1 MTLRNSSLLLV
12 LCVVA
17 PGSAIAQ
24 EAKRAVTN
32 ADIVNMAKSGVGEQT
47 IILMI
52 QKGTPKLDTSPD
64 AVIELKKAGVSDAV
78 LNAMLSASTGSVISE
93 EGPQQDCAES
103 LDGVLASIGVRE
115 KLLAVLSLKWR
126 GEEVFDSASGRASS
140 SSERVTVLSPRL
152 AVYYLRQPTAGPT
165 MKLVFTPEFNYTT
178 SGKVTT
184 ALPPSTI
191 QNLEYSQRLEPIYI
205 AQHRDQYSC
214 VSQGTEQIGN
224 VRTAKLKIRGEGAEV
239 AWNTNPATGRLLR
252 TTTANP
258 AGQFVTDFSDWRE
271 VDGIYVSFARHSIAG
286 GVTTTLTISEY
297 AINPVMDASWL
308 QAPAGQAIAAGIT
321 FKVLQEQSVPYV
333 VRTNGGISTSC
344 NISGSTS
351 TSISASTVGNTT
363 VGTATN
369 TPNLQMNCQS
379 ADTTIRWPHVL
390 NAMFV
395 EASDGNAYI
404 IACDRA
410 WRWSKCVP
418 LRAGGTFLA
427 ERTDKGFRVQSF
439 NSKSKEQEA
448 TYGVLQSKSL
458 H

>member
-1 MTLRNSSLLLV
+1 MTLRKSSLLLV
-12 LCVVA
+12 LCVV
-17 PGSAIAQ
+17 PLGSVIAQ
-24 EAKRAVTN
+24 EAQHAVTN
-32 ADIVNMAKSGVGEQT
+32 ADIVNLAKSGVGEQT

-52 QKGTPKLDTSPD
+52 QKGTTKFDTSPD
-64 AVIELKKAGVSDAV
+64 AVIELKKAGVSEAV
-78 LNAMLSASTGSVISE
+78 LNAMLSPPTRNVISA
-93 EGPQQDCAES
+93 EGPQEDCAQS
-103 LDGVLASIGVRE
+103 LDGVLAALGIRE
-115 KLLAVLSLKWR
+115 KLLAVRSLKWK
-126 GEEVFDSASGRASS
+126 GSEVFDSASGRASS
-140 SSERVTVLSPRL
+140 NSERVTVLSPRL

-165 MKLVFTPEFNYTT
+165 MKLIFTPEFNYTT

-191 QNLEYSQRLEPIYI
+191 QNLEYGQKLEPIYI

-214 VSQGTEQIGN
+214 ISQGTEQIGD
-224 VRTAKLKIRGEGAEV
+224 VRTAKLKIRGDGVEV
-239 AWNTNPATGRLLR
+239 VWNTDPATGRLLR

-258 AGQFVTDFSDWRE
+258 SGQFVTDFSDWRE

-297 AINPVMDASWL
+297 AINPVLDTSL
-308 QAPAGQAIAAGIT
+308 FQAPAGQVVATGIT

-333 VRTNGGISTSC
+333 VQTNGGISTSC

-351 TSISASTVGNTT
+351 TSMSASTVGNTT
-363 VGTATN
+363 FGTATS

-439 NSKSKEQEA
+439 NSKSREQE
-448 TYGVLQSKSL
+448 TIYSVLQSKSL
-458 H
+458 R